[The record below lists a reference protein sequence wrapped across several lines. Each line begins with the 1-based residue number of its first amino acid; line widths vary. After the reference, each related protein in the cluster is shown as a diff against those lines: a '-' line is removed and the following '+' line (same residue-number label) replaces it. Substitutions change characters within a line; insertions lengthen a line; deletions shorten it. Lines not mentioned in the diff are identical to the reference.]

1 MEMQYKRYNEKA
13 EYSYCFGP
21 FPTFEL
27 LENRPERA
35 VEVLY
40 HSAVTDAIR
49 EKLERLCQTQGIPC
63 TRADRVIE
71 RIRDKENCLVAGVFH
86 KYEGELKRETDHIV
100 LVSPSDMGNLGTIIR
115 TSVGFGVCDMA
126 LIRPA
131 AHICHPRTVRA
142 SMGSLFRL
150 RFRYYDSFEEYAAEF
165 AGERELYPFMLEGS
179 KGLDEI
185 RRRREAPF
193 SLIFGNEA
201 TGLPATFASVGQS
214 VRIRHTD
221 SIDSL
226 NLSLAAGIG
235 LYEFT
240 KKWQEFD

>member
-1 MEMQYKRYNEKA
+1 MEMQYKRYNDKA
-13 EYSYCFGP
+13 DHSYCFGP

-27 LENRPERA
+27 LGNRPEQA

-40 HSAVTDAIR
+40 HSTVTDSIR
-49 EKLERLCQTQGIPC
+49 EKLERMCRAQGIPC
-63 TRADRVIE
+63 TRADRVIS
-71 RIRDKENCLVAGVFH
+71 RIRDKDNCLVAGVFR
-86 KYEGELKRETDHIV
+86 KYESGLRRDTDHIV

-150 RFRYYDSFEEYAAEF
+150 RFRYYDSFEEYTAEF

-179 KGLDEI
+179 KGLDELK
-185 RRRREAPF
+185 RQRETPF

-201 TGLPATFASVGQS
+201 TGLPPEFASVGQS

-240 KKWQEFD
+240 K